1 MTVTTA
7 KKRATL
13 TRRMAREPEIATVEV
28 SSAATA
34 ERTIAPKPQTKAA
47 LVSELLMGKGG
58 VSLDR
63 LCQATGWQAHT
74 CRAFLTGLRK
84 KDLPLVR
91 SKREDGTSVYQ
102 LQPASEVN
110 AVLELTVADEAQG

>member
-13 TRRMAREPEIATVEV
+13 TRRMAREPEIAIVELTPL
-28 SSAATA
+28 STA
-34 ERTIAPKPQTKAA
+34 ERMVAPNPQTKAA
-47 LVSELLMGKGG
+47 LVSELLMGEGG
-58 VSLDR
+58 ASLNR

-74 CRAFLTGLRK
+74 CRAFLSGLRK

-91 SKREDGTSVYQ
+91 SKREDGVSVYQ
-102 LQPASEVN
+102 LQPASEPD
-110 AVLELTVADEAQG
+110 AVLQLTAADEAQG